1 MGAPRYITL
10 CASLPALGP
19 ILAARTPPINRARL
33 TARLRGGLS
42 GNDLAQLR
50 RMARV
55 ISWEGASRNIL
66 DSAAVAEARRVIAG
80 VESPTLAAY
89 LGARMELRT
98 AIAALRRRAA
108 GEGPPEPSALWGYG
122 RYLRRM
128 RAGWGE
134 PDFGVGRAFPWIA
147 EADRALSAGDAARME
162 RIVLEA
168 AWRQAERFAAPHRF
182 DFEAVALYVA
192 RWALLERWT
201 RYDSVAARA
210 RFAELLAADDAS
222 GVRPGPAT
230 TEAA

>member
-1 MGAPRYITL
+1 MAAPRYITL

-42 GNDLAQLR
+42 EQDLSQLQG
-50 RMARV
+50 MARV
-55 ISWEGASRNIL
+55 ISWEGAARNSL
-66 DSAAVAEARRVIAG
+66 DDAAVAEARRVIAD

-108 GEGPPEPSALWGYG
+108 GQGPPGPSARWGHG

-128 RAGWGE
+128 RARWGE
-134 PDFGVGRAFPWIA
+134 PDFGVGRAFPWIVA
-147 EADRALSAGDAARME
+147 ADRALSAGDAARME
-162 RIVLEA
+162 RIVLDA
-168 AWRQAERFAAPHRF
+168 AWRQAERFAAPRRF

-201 RYDSVAARA
+201 RYDAVAARA
-210 RFAELLAADDAS
+210 RFAALLAAAAAPTVPPD
-222 GVRPGPAT
+222 PAK